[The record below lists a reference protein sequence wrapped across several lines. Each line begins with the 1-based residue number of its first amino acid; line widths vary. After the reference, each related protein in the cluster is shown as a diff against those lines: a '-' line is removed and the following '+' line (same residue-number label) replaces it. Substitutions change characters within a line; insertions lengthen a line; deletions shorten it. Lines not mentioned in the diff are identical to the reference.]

1 MPTSHAPLKPRT
13 KCGVSRKKQQLSTPK
28 AAYKKIKL
36 AIAFPKNQIASACT
50 QKSLESFGYLPKVT
64 KTPSI
69 EWKSN
74 QIRLFDTY
82 FLVLKKSHSTKEILD
97 SKCSSFPPL
106 EISGKREGGK
116 KATWLANTSE

>member
-82 FLVLKKSHSTKEILD
+82 FFSTQKEPQHQGNFGQQMQQ
-97 SKCSSFPPL
+97 FPSP
-106 EISGKREGGK
+106 
-116 KATWLANTSE
+116 